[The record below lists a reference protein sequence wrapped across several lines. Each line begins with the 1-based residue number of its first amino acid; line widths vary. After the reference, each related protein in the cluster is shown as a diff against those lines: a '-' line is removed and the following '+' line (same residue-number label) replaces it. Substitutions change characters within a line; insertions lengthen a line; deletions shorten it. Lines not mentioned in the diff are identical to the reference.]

1 VADNARI
8 SSVEAVEVFRSK
20 LIVFLEQMRPVLE
33 EVGSELSR
41 TQSWLQNDQ
50 RRFWEMELRQR
61 QRKLDEAKQELF
73 NNSLSQFQTGNAAF
87 SQMAVQRA
95 QHAVREAEAKMGVL
109 KKWDS
114 ELENRTAPATKQ
126 IELLHGFL
134 ATDMKRAVAYLDQ
147 MLKTLD
153 AYRNVSISRSEKIAA
168 AEPAKTEDQK

>member
-1 VADNARI
+1 
-8 SSVEAVEVFRSK
+8 
-20 LIVFLEQMRPVLE
+20 
-33 EVGSELSR
+33 
-41 TQSWLQNDQ
+41 
-50 RRFWEMELRQR
+50 MELRRR

>member
-1 VADNARI
+1 
-8 SSVEAVEVFRSK
+8 
-20 LIVFLEQMRPVLE
+20 
-33 EVGSELSR
+33 
-41 TQSWLQNDQ
+41 
-50 RRFWEMELRQR
+50 
-61 QRKLDEAKQELF
+61 
-73 NNSLSQFQTGNAAF
+73 
-87 SQMAVQRA
+87 
-95 QHAVREAEAKMGVL
+95 MGVL